1 MIKRRIFN
9 KKKFLNFN
17 KIIILILFLT
27 LLAIIFYNSNI
38 HNKLIIISENK
49 ENFYIIP
56 EDRGGEIILNLD
68 KKILNINSNKKNKNN
83 LNNPD
88 NLLYSIQFYT
98 SSDIEKITLYL
109 NKLTDS
115 DEIIYKTQDFFILTL
130 NSEIGTEYFLL
141 YKNFKSRDDAKKY
154 CIDFVIKIEKCIIV
168 DTNKF

>member
-38 HNKLIIISENK
+38 NNKLIIISENK

-56 EDRGGEIILNLD
+56 EDRGGEIIQNLD
-68 KKILNINSNKKNKNN
+68 KKILNINSHKKNKEN

-109 NKLTDS
+109 NKLTNS
-115 DEIIYKTQDFFILTL
+115 DEIIYKIHDFFILSL

-154 CIDFVIKIEKCIIV
+154 CIDFVRKIEKCIIV